1 MADVEER
8 KADFERVSFLSNIDN
23 ALCNTRKQYAYTQSP
38 IKVSIINQFRFIFS
52 YSQLVFKSK
61 QETVKLSM

>member
-1 MADVEER
+1 MADAEER

-23 ALCNTRKQYAYTQSP
+23 PKCNTRKQYAYLKCL
-38 IKVSIINQFRFIFS
+38 IIILIINPYRFIFS

>member
-8 KADFERVSFLSNIDN
+8 KTDFERVSFLSNIDN
-23 ALCNTRKQYAYTQSP
+23 AICNTRKQYVYVHGL
-38 IKVSIINQFRFIFS
+38 IEVSIINHFCFIFY
-52 YSQLVFKSK
+52 YSQLVFKLK

>member
-23 ALCNTRKQYAYTQSP
+23 SKCNTRKQYAYLKCL
-38 IKVSIINQFRFIFS
+38 IIILIINPYRFIFS